1 MGNAVIVDTNIL
13 IHDPDSIDTLRE
25 NGANTLFV
33 PWMVWME
40 LDKLKTKPDVGVDA
54 RECIRRIE
62 KIRMANDPAL
72 VIWKTTSFKGIK
84 FLNKDNPD
92 HQIIAAAISVKK
104 HFAKEKERKFDKF
117 KFLSRDTFVR
127 ATAREIDNNG
137 LLVETYNHDRV
148 EVDNRKKLKHVCIAD
163 DDFYTDNVLIYRPEV
178 FGDMDENEGVVCKYE
193 NGDSKIETF
202 AAIRK
207 DCYLQIIPE
216 NISAFGISPK
226 LLENGE
232 TNWSQHVAFRQ
243 LLDPKIRLVFLEGG
257 AGTGKTLLA
266 LACALEQRKYY
277 TQIALTRPMVHLE
290 NDDKMGFLPGKISEK
305 MDPWLRPLWMSLQ
318 FLGENQKSYE
328 PKSKA
333 KKDEPKKVRALK
345 SEKRIARK
353 TRKEEKV
360 ETEGF
365 NGHDSKNKS
374 VIEDMKEKGKIIIEP
389 LDFIRGMSYPGRIYL
404 ILDEGQNTSPHV
416 IKTIITRAG
425 EGTKIIITGDLSQ
438 IDIKWLDKN
447 SSGLAN
453 AMVGMRNNPLVGTT
467 CFKDRD
473 SVRSPLA
480 KLALE
485 RLR

>member
-25 NGANTLFV
+25 GGANTLFV

-62 KIRMANDPAL
+62 KIRMTDDPTL
-72 VIWKTTSFKGIK
+72 IIWKATHFKGIK
-84 FLNKDNPD
+84 FLSKDNSD
-92 HQIIAAAISVKK
+92 HQIIAAAISIKK
-104 HFAKEKERKFDKF
+104 HFAKEKERKFEKF

-148 EVDNRKKLKHVCIAD
+148 EVDNTRKLRHVNVTEE
-163 DDFYTDNVLIYRPEV
+163 DFYTDDVLIYRPEV
-178 FGDMDENEGVVCKYE
+178 FGVLDENEGVVCRYE
-193 NGDSKIETF
+193 NADNEAESL

-207 DCYLQIIPE
+207 DCYLHIIPE

-226 LLENGE
+226 PLESGE
-232 TNWSQHVAFRQ
+232 TNWSQYVAFKQ

-318 FLGENQKSYE
+318 FLGENHQSYE
-328 PKSKA
+328 SKNKT

-353 TRKEEKV
+353 AKKEEKMEV
-360 ETEGF
+360 ESF
-365 NGHDSKNKS
+365 NGHDSKKKS

-425 EGTKIIITGDLSQ
+425 EGTKMVITGDLSQ

-453 AMVGMRNNPLVGTT
+453 AMVGMRNSPLVGTT
-467 CFKDRD
+467 CFEDSD

-480 KLALE
+480 KLALD